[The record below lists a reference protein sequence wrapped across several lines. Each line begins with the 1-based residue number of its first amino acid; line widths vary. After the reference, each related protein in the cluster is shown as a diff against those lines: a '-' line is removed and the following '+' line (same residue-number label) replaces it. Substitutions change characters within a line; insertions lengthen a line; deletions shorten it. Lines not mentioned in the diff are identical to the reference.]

1 MRAFVLD
8 RDGWGLTDVPD
19 PRPGRGQVVVRT
31 TAAGLC
37 HSDLTLAGRDPAAHP
52 FALPLVLG
60 HELAGTVVEHGPGV
74 RAADLP
80 LGTPVVGYGPRGC
93 GHCTPCAAGAE
104 NYCRTPGP
112 RFSPG
117 LGTDGALADL
127 VAVDATH
134 LLAAPRVDPAQGA
147 ALSDA
152 GLTAAHALGRAL
164 GTLGLP
170 PAEVSVVVIG
180 IGGLGHVAVQ
190 LARRT
195 GARVVAVDPVPA
207 KRALAARLGADVVLA
222 PGEDLVPAV
231 RALTEG
237 RGADVVLDLVGS
249 PATVAQAAA
258 LVAVNGVVSIAGVG
272 SGRLP
277 VGMHALPLGVRTDLP
292 FWGTRREL
300 AALLDLAAAGEVRVE
315 VEEVA
320 LADVADAYARLAAGT
335 VPGRAV
341 MVPTLDQ

>member
-8 RDGWGLTDVPD
+8 RDGWGIADVPD

-37 HSDLTLAGRDPAAHP
+37 HSDLTLAGRDPAQHP

-60 HELAGTVVEHGPGV
+60 HELAGTVVELGPGV
-74 RAADLP
+74 APGEVALGAA
-80 LGTPVVGYGPRGC
+80 VVGYGPRGC
-93 GHCTPCAAGAE
+93 GRCTPCAAGAE
-104 NYCRTPGP
+104 NYCRTPGA
-112 RFSPG
+112 RFPPG
-117 LGTDGALADL
+117 LGTHGALAEH

-164 GTLGLP
+164 GALAVP
-170 PAEVSVVVIG
+170 PEEATVLVLG

-195 GARVVAVDPVPA
+195 GARVVGVDPVPA
-207 KRALAARLGADVVLA
+207 KRALAGRLGADVVL
-222 PGEDLVPAV
+222 PPDEDLVPAV

-249 PATVAQAAA
+249 PATVAQAGA
-258 LVAVNGVVSIAGVG
+258 LVAVDGVVSIVGVG

-277 VGMHALPLGVRTDLP
+277 VGMHALPLGARTDLP
-292 FWGTRREL
+292 FWGTRPEL
-300 AALLDLAAAGEVRVE
+300 AALLDLAAAGEVHVE

-320 LADVADAYARLAAGT
+320 LDDVAATYARLEAGE

-341 MVPTLDQ
+341 MVPTLDR

>member
-8 RDGWGLTDVPD
+8 RDGWGLMDVPD

-37 HSDLTLAGRDPAAHP
+37 HSDLTLAGRDPGAHP

-60 HELAGTVVEHGPGV
+60 HELAGTVVELGPGV
-74 RAADLP
+74 APGELSV
-80 LGTPVVGYGPRGC
+80 GTPVVGYGPRGC
-93 GHCTPCAAGAE
+93 GRCTTCAAGAE
-104 NYCRTPGP
+104 NYCRAPGP
-112 RFSPG
+112 RFPPG
-117 LGTDGALADL
+117 LGAQGALADH

-134 LLAAPRVDPAQGA
+134 LLAAPCVDPAQGA

-164 GTLGLP
+164 GALGLP
-170 PAEVSVVVIG
+170 PAEVSVVVVG

-222 PGEDLVPAV
+222 PGEDLEPAV
-231 RALTEG
+231 RVLTEG

-258 LVAVNGVVSIAGVG
+258 LVAVNGVVSVVGVG
-272 SGRLP
+272 SGRLQ

-292 FWGTRREL
+292 FWGTRPEL

-320 LADVADAYARLAAGT
+320 LADVADTYARLAAGT

-341 MVPTLDQ
+341 MVPALDR